1 MDYAEFEKQI
11 TEKVLALYGDGYV
24 AHINDG
30 LIENGIGKRGLFIA
44 KEGESSVS
52 PIIFLDEYYRNYV
65 NWADLDKIAED
76 IYDVMHQK
84 TDMTGVMGRVVSWLS
99 DWQKVKKD
107 VFPILLFGKNNE
119 KMQEKFA
126 NRPWLD
132 LLIFYMARL
141 EIENEGISYI
151 RLSEKQLE
159 GWGVTEE
166 EVYEQ
171 AVSNMKGDGYS
182 LRKMD
187 EIISNLIRGR
197 GEELPVLDA
206 DGGQEMYVLTNQ
218 RGIYGAA
225 GILLGADYFKE
236 ILQGRGFYLLPSSI
250 HETILVMDDN
260 RSHEKGYSEM
270 VCEVNDLV
278 VAENEILS
286 DHAYFY
292 NVEKGVLEAV

>member
-1 MDYAEFEKQI
+1 MDYAEFEKQV
-11 TEKVLALYGDGYV
+11 TEKVLALYGDGYA

-44 KEGESSVS
+44 KEGESSMS

-84 TDMTGVMGRVVSWLS
+84 TDMTGMMGRVVSWLS

-107 VFPILLFGKNNE
+107 VFPILLSGKNNE
-119 KMQEKFA
+119 KMQETLA

-141 EIENEGISYI
+141 EIENEGVSFIRISK
-151 RLSEKQLE
+151 KQLE
-159 GWGVTEE
+159 EWGVTEE

-171 AVSNMKGDGYS
+171 AASNMKGDGYR
-182 LRKMD
+182 LRKMGD
-187 EIISNLIRGR
+187 IVSNLIRER
-197 GEELPVLDA
+197 GEDLPVLDA
-206 DGGQEMYVLTNQ
+206 DGGQEMYVLTNR

-236 ILQGRGFYLLPSSI
+236 ILKGRGFYLLP
-250 HETILVMDDN
+250 
-260 RSHEKGYSEM
+260 
-270 VCEVNDLV
+270 
-278 VAENEILS
+278 
-286 DHAYFY
+286 
-292 NVEKGVLEAV
+292 